1 MNRIRLLED
10 NLSLIS
16 GLSFVLKKSVE
27 KIFRIRF
34 DDLIRYKQKNVKQHR
49 EYGKILERP

>member
-34 DDLIRYKQKNVKQHR
+34 DDLIRYKQK
-49 EYGKILERP
+49 

>member
-10 NLSLIS
+10 DLSLIS
-16 GLSFVLKKSVE
+16 GLSFALKKSVE

-34 DDLIRYKQKNVKQHR
+34 DDLIKYKQK
-49 EYGKILERP
+49 